1 MTLCIDRRGALGIAA
16 SLLIAIGAAGVAAP
30 AAAQDKINVGALRF
44 ASHAP
49 TFVAIER
56 DYFADEG
63 LDVEVT
69 FFQAAQPMA
78 VAIASGDLDYA
89 MTAITGGLISLADKG
104 AIKVIAGALKEEP
117 GIEGQVILASNAAFE
132 DGLTTP
138 AQLAGRRFGITQSG
152 SSFHYMA
159 AKIAEKAGLAPG
171 AIELTPLQKV
181 PAIIGA
187 LKTGQIDAWTI
198 VPNIAK
204 GLTESGGAKEIGKV
218 ADYIPGY
225 QVTTVFTSTDNA
237 EGKRDQTEAFL
248 RALAK
253 GAADYNAALVDKT
266 EGEEGAAAMVALLQP
281 YVYPDRSV
289 EEAGPALR
297 DGAMRIA
304 DGLAL
309 DMESIEDQLTWFQAE
324 GLVSGDIMLETL
336 VDTSYQTTTN

>member
-1 MTLCIDRRGALGIAA
+1 MTLCIDRRDALGIAA
-16 SLLIAIGAAGVAAP
+16 ALAVAAGLAAP
-30 AAAQDKINVGALRF
+30 PAFAADKIAVGALRF

-49 TFVAIER
+49 TFIAIER
-56 DYFADEG
+56 GYFADEG
-63 LDVEVT
+63 LDVEPT

-89 MTAITGGLISLADKG
+89 MTAISGGLINLAEKG
-104 AIKVIAGALKEEP
+104 AIKVIAGALEEQP
-117 GIEGQVILASNAAFE
+117 GIDGQVILVSNAAYAE
-132 DGLTTP
+132 GVTDP
-138 AQLAGRRFGITQSG
+138 SKLAGRSFGITQSG

-159 AKIAEKAGLAPG
+159 AKIAEKEGFAPG
-171 AIELTPLQKV
+171 AIELRPLQKV

-204 GLTESGGAKEIGKV
+204 GLTEAGAAREIGKV

-225 QVTTVFTSTDNA
+225 QVTTVFTSTATA

-266 EGEEGAAAMVALLQP
+266 EGEDGAAAMVALLQP
-281 YVYPDRSV
+281 YVYPDQTV
-289 EEAGPALR
+289 EEVGPALR

-304 DGLAL
+304 EGLAL
-309 DMESIEDQLTWFQAE
+309 DMASIEDQLKWFQTE
-324 GLVSGDIMLETL
+324 GLVSGDITLETL
-336 VDTSYQTTTN
+336 VDASYRTTTN